1 MRLAGAEED
10 LIVKTVG
17 IGVLGLGVIG
27 GELVR
32 IIQENAER
40 VRNLYDLDLQVKKI
54 YVRNVSKKR
63 SIDTTGLCLTDQAE
77 EVIRDPEIG
86 ILCECM
92 GGSGEEATY
101 QLLKEAIG
109 RGLHVVM
116 SSKKVLANHGMELLK
131 LAIENHTVLCYDA
144 TVGGGIPIEKVV
156 ENSFYCH
163 EISKIYG
170 ILNGTSNFIC
180 TRMSK
185 DHQTFRAALKEAQ
198 ARGYAE
204 NDPTDDV
211 DSFDALYK
219 AEVLALFCLE
229 KHFNLEDVTPRS
241 IRAIRPVD
249 FEVLGDEGFTI
260 KPIVSMRNQQ
270 DTLKY
275 IIGPA
280 VVSLEENILSKIDA
294 NNNII
299 GVIGARSGELSFTG
313 QGAGAA
319 PTASVMFDDVINT
332 SLKRNNAVQYTGIR
346 PFTKVE
352 EDNTALYIH
361 LKVND
366 RPGEIA
372 EISRILSERNI
383 NIDKF
388 LTKGKANEL
397 YDAFLF
403 ISNENTIDR
412 DELVRTMKRHDVKIV
427 SVIPIIYGKN

>member
-1 MRLAGAEED
+1 M
-10 LIVKTVG
+10 KTVG

-27 GELVR
+27 SELVR

-54 YVRNVSKKR
+54 YVRNVHKKR
-63 SIDTTGLCLTDQAE
+63 AIDTTGLCLTDQAE

-92 GGSGEEATY
+92 GGSGEEETY
-101 QLLKEAIG
+101 HLLKEAIG

-156 ENSFYCH
+156 ENSFYCN

-185 DHQTFRAALKEAQ
+185 DHQTFRAALKGAQ

-229 KHFNLEDVTPRS
+229 KHFNLSDITPRT
-241 IRAIRPVD
+241 IRTIRTID
-249 FEVLGDEGFTI
+249 FELLEREGYTI
-260 KPIVSMRNQQ
+260 KPIVSMKNQQ
-270 DTLKY
+270 DTLQY

-280 VVSLEENILSKIDA
+280 VVSLSENILSKIDE

-299 GVIGARSGELSFTG
+299 GVIGSRSGELSFSG

-332 SLKRNNAVQYTGIR
+332 LLKRNNAVQYTGIR

-388 LTKGKANEL
+388 LTRGKTNEL

-403 ISNENTIDR
+403 ISNENNIDR

>member
-1 MRLAGAEED
+1 M
-10 LIVKTVG
+10 KTVG
-17 IGVLGLGVIG
+17 IGVLGLGTIG

-32 IIQENAER
+32 IIQENGQR
-40 VRNLYDLDLQVKKI
+40 VRELYDLDLQLKKI
-54 YVRNVSKKR
+54 FVRDVNKKR
-63 SIDTTGLCLTDQAE
+63 GIDTTDLCLTDKAE
-77 EVIRDPEIG
+77 EVIEDPEVQ
-86 ILCECM
+86 ILCECI
-92 GGSGEEATY
+92 GGSGEEETY
-101 QLLKEAIG
+101 RLLKDAIG

-131 LAIENHTVLCYDA
+131 LAIEHKTVLCYDA

-163 EISKIYG
+163 EIAKIYG

-229 KHFNLEDVTPRS
+229 KHFNLKEVTPRT
-241 IRAIRPVD
+241 IRTIRPVD
-249 FEVLGDEGFTI
+249 FEVLEDEGYTI
-260 KPIVSMRNQQ
+260 KPIVSMRNQK

-299 GVIGARSGELSFTG
+299 GVIGSRSGELSFTG

-352 EDNTALYIH
+352 EDNRALYIH
-361 LKVND
+361 LLVND

-372 EISRILSERNI
+372 EISKILSERNI

-388 LTKGKANEL
+388 LTRGKTHEL

-403 ISNENTIDR
+403 ISNENNIDR
-412 DELVRTMKRHDVKIV
+412 DELVKTMKKHDVKIV

>member
-1 MRLAGAEED
+1 MS
-10 LIVKTVG
+10 VK
-17 IGVLGLGVIG
+17 
-27 GELVR
+27 
-32 IIQENAER
+32 
-40 VRNLYDLDLQVKKI
+40 
-54 YVRNVSKKR
+54 
-63 SIDTTGLCLTDQAE
+63 
-77 EVIRDPEIG
+77 
-86 ILCECM
+86 
-92 GGSGEEATY
+92 
-101 QLLKEAIG
+101 
-109 RGLHVVM
+109 
-116 SSKKVLANHGMELLK
+116 
-131 LAIENHTVLCYDA
+131 
-144 TVGGGIPIEKVV
+144 
-156 ENSFYCH
+156 
-163 EISKIYG
+163 
-170 ILNGTSNFIC
+170 NG
-180 TRMSK
+180 
-185 DHQTFRAALKEAQ
+185 
-198 ARGYAE
+198 
-204 NDPTDDV
+204 
-211 DSFDALYK
+211 
-219 AEVLALFCLE
+219 FC
-229 KHFNLEDVTPRS
+229 TPR
-241 IRAIRPVD
+241 
-249 FEVLGDEGFTI
+249 TI

-403 ISNENTIDR
+403 ISNENNIDR
-412 DELVRTMKRHDVKIV
+412 DELVKTMKKHDVKIV